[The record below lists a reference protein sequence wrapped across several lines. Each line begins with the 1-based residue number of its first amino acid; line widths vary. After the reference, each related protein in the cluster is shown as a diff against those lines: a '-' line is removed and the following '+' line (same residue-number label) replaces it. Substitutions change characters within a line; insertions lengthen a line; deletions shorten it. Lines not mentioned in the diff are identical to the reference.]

1 MSSVVAA
8 RAGFLRKGAR
18 DMKCV
23 VELIHGNVLRPLKK
37 TPASCSAGEGGMVE
51 RQNLHNLRTNFKKL
65 KRSQF
70 AAVTAT
76 EK

>member
-8 RAGFLRKGAR
+8 RASFLRKGAR

-37 TPASCSAGEGGMVE
+37 PRELPRGGRWDGGE
-51 RQNLHNLRTNFKKL
+51 
-65 KRSQF
+65 
-70 AAVTAT
+70 T
-76 EK
+76 ETYTI